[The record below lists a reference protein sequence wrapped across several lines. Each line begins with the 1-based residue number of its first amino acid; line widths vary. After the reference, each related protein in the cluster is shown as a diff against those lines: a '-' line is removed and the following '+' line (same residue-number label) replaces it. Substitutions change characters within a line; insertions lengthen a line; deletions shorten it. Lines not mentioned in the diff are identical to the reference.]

1 VVVMEVGGLGRLLLR
16 TKCDK
21 SVVLV
26 FFFIHLS
33 FAGLAKYA
41 EIARIAESKK
51 TNKKRT
57 HEYGGVQVPS
67 THRYQ

>member
-33 FAGLAKYA
+33 FAASPVRELLK
-41 EIARIAESKK
+41 
-51 TNKKRT
+51 
-57 HEYGGVQVPS
+57 PW
-67 THRYQ
+67 